1 LARGWLVTREI
12 NPNKVRTLVGLGGI
26 FSFSVDP
33 DTQLT
38 KIKDE
43 NPSIK
48 NTRQMRTNK
57 QTHIQRK
64 KNKSKQSKQKIIR

>member
-64 KNKSKQSKQKIIR
+64 NKRKQSTKK